1 MTVFFLNQR
10 YSRSYLVATET
21 TDHKSE
27 GLSLPVPGEKN
38 HNSSFDTITHCHDKS
53 VSELLNLT
61 EVVQYHLNTA
71 VGTSPAQEPP
81 DKKAQPLLAASH
93 KLSILQIF
101 SGGLFICLWGRRYLP
116 LRFCQ
121 PPLCNTDLFLQA
133 RHVIQWA
140 AAALET
146 RAIRASCQCSKH
158 LLLEGG
164 VCVWETVHI

>member
-27 GLSLPVPGEKN
+27 GLSLPGPGEKN

-53 VSELLNLT
+53 VSELLNPT

-81 DKKAQPLLAASH
+81 DKKAQPLL
-93 KLSILQIF
+93 
-101 SGGLFICLWGRRYLP
+101 
-116 LRFCQ
+116 
-121 PPLCNTDLFLQA
+121 
-133 RHVIQWA
+133 
-140 AAALET
+140 
-146 RAIRASCQCSKH
+146 
-158 LLLEGG
+158 G
-164 VCVWETVHI
+164 VTQTLNSADI